1 MSIPKMK
8 TQNPRHVSRFAL
20 NSGDAC
26 APFLSGLF
34 PTSEMNMLV
43 RCCLTFLLSFATCAF
58 AQSPAQSPP
67 YPSGPVKIISPFA
80 TGGIADTFARVI
92 AQHLADTYH
101 QPFVVENK
109 TGGGGNIGA
118 DLVAKAAP
126 HGNTLVMG
134 SIGTQ
139 AVNQYLVK
147 DMPYDPIRDFVP
159 VAYVMNAEGL
169 LVINPSVPAN
179 NVGELI
185 ELLRS
190 QPGKFSFASGGTGTS
205 GHLAGEL
212 LKSMAKVDIVHV
224 PYKGNT
230 LAINDLIG
238 GQTQMMFATMPTV
251 LPFVKSGRLKAL
263 AVSGRSRSDALP
275 QVPTVAETL
284 PGFDVA
290 NWIGLFAPA
299 GTPGAIVDKLNAE
312 VNKVMQEPAVLERLQ
327 AEGATFSPMTPQQF
341 GAFQR
346 AEADKWGALVR
357 GLKLD

>member
-1 MSIPKMK
+1 
-8 TQNPRHVSRFAL
+8 
-20 NSGDAC
+20 
-26 APFLSGLF
+26 
-34 PTSEMNMLV
+34 MLL
-43 RCCLTFLLSFATCAF
+43 RCCLAILLSIATCAF
-58 AQSPAQSPP
+58 AQNPAQNPP
-67 YPSGPVKIISPFA
+67 YPGGTVKIISPFA

-92 AQHLADTYH
+92 AQQLSEVFH

-126 HGNTLVMG
+126 NGYTLVMG
-134 SIGTQ
+134 SIGTH

-147 DMPYDPIRDFVP
+147 DMPYDPIRDFSP

-185 ELLRS
+185 ELIRS
-190 QPGKFSFASGGTGTS
+190 QPGKFSFGSGGNGTS

-212 LKSMAKVDIVHV
+212 FKAMAKVDMVHV

-251 LPFVKSGRLKAL
+251 LPFVKSGMLRAL
-263 AVSGRSRSDALP
+263 AVSGRSRSDALA

-290 NWIGLFAPA
+290 NWIGVFAPA
-299 GTPGAIVDKLNAE
+299 GTPAYIVDKLNAE
-312 VNKVMQEPAVLERLQ
+312 VNKIMQEPAVLGRLQ

-346 AEADKWGALVR
+346 AEADKWGTLVR

>member
-1 MSIPKMK
+1 M
-8 TQNPRHVSRFAL
+8 VLRF
-20 NSGDAC
+20 
-26 APFLSGLF
+26 
-34 PTSEMNMLV
+34 
-43 RCCLTFLLSFATCAF
+43 CLTLLLSFSTCAF
-58 AQSPAQSPP
+58 AQGPAPNPP
-67 YPSGPVKIISPFA
+67 YPSGTVKIISPFA

-92 AQHLADTYH
+92 AQHLSDAFH

-126 HGNTLVMG
+126 NGYTLVMG
-134 SIGTQ
+134 SIGTH

-179 NVGELI
+179 NVSELI
-185 ELLRS
+185 ELIRS
-190 QPGKFSFASGGTGTS
+190 QPGKFSFASGGAGTS

-212 LKSMAKVDIVHV
+212 LKSMAKVDMVHV

-263 AVSGRSRSDALP
+263 AVSGKARSDALP
-275 QVPTVAETL
+275 QVPAVAETL

-299 GTPGAIVDKLNAE
+299 GTPADIVNQLNAE
-312 VNKVMQEPAVLERLQ
+312 VNKVMQEPAVLERLR

-341 GAFQR
+341 GVFQR
-346 AEADKWGALVR
+346 AEAEKWGMLVR